1 MVCFA
6 LLATAFA
13 TFVML
18 IRYDVIT
25 ENKHEVIGVLKI
37 FTTQ

>member
-6 LLATAFA
+6 LLVRALAA
-13 TFVML
+13 FVML

-25 ENKHEVIGVLKI
+25 ENNREVIGVLKVFI
-37 FTTQ
+37 T